1 MDTGIGVD
9 GYSLIGQGKIAD
21 IVSNK
26 PESRREIFEEAAGV
40 VMYKS
45 KKAEAERKLESTA
58 NNLERV
64 DDIVTE
70 IEGRIDGLREDS
82 ARASEY
88 LSLKERYRELEINIT
103 LRNIENIVSRNNI
116 YQEDIA
122 RLAGRNFPDK

>member
-9 GYSLIGQGKIAD
+9 GYSLIGQGKISD

-45 KKAEAERKLESTA
+45 KKAEAERKLGSTS

-64 DDIVTE
+64 SDIIAE

-82 ARASEY
+82 TKAKEY
-88 LSLKERYRELEINIT
+88 LELKERYRDLEINIT
-103 LRNIENIVSRNNI
+103 LKNICLLYTSRCV
-116 YQEDIA
+116 
-122 RLAGRNFPDK
+122 